1 MKPAPRVP
9 LAWKNL
15 THNYWRLFTAVAG
28 IAFAVILMFVE
39 RGFRNALFDS
49 TIYVIRDLKADLI
62 IRSHAKYLFE
72 SPHQFDIRRLLQAKA
87 HPQVKATFPVY
98 VEVGQSIFRRVN
110 QPSYPIRVLA
120 FDVEKDLCQIKG
132 VESQA
137 RELQSPMTA
146 IIDRKSKQK
155 AYHLP
160 LDEPAA
166 LASIPTELA
175 GKRIEIVGTF
185 SLGTDFANDGTLIMT
200 PENFARFFP
209 YRHRGKDSL
218 SLVDVGLIHLR
229 NRADPRQVREELIGM
244 LPPDVVVETKGDYMA
259 REQNY
264 WKNST
269 PVGFVFS
276 LGVVLGFVV
285 GVVICYQIIFANIND
300 HQAEFATL
308 KAMGYSTRFFIGIV
322 LGKSFYLSI
331 LGFIPG
337 LFISLGIFE
346 FLSQWT
352 GLLMEL
358 ESVPNSYDLWADAFD
373 VYLFGLPGDS
383 QSPRTRAGG
392 SVLGA
397 RSQG

>member
-1 MKPAPRVP
+1 MKPAYRVP

-39 RGFRNALFDS
+39 RGFQNALFDS
-49 TIYVIRDLKADLI
+49 TIYVIRELKADLI

-72 SPHQFDIRRLLQAKA
+72 SPHPFDRRRLLQAKA
-87 HPQVKATFPVY
+87 HPQVEATFPVY
-98 VEVGQSIFRRVN
+98 VEVGQSVFRREN

-120 FDVEKDLCQIKG
+120 FDVKQDLCKIQG
-132 VESQA
+132 VQSQA
-137 RELQSPMTA
+137 EKLDRPQTA
-146 IIDRKSKQK
+146 LIDRKSKEG

-160 LDEPAA
+160 LDKPAK
-166 LASIPTELA
+166 LSQIPTELA
-175 GKRIEIVGTF
+175 GKQIELVGTF

-200 PENFARFFP
+200 PENFARYFP
-209 YRHRGKDSL
+209 YRNGGRESL

-229 NRADPRQVREELIGM
+229 DRADPEQVKNELVRI
-244 LPPDVVVETKGDYMA
+244 LPPDVVVETKQRYMS
-259 REQNY
+259 REQSY

-276 LGVVLGFVV
+276 LGVILGFVV

-322 LGKSFYLSI
+322 LGKSIYLSI

-337 LFISLGIFE
+337 LLISLGIFE

-358 ESVPNSYDLWADAFD
+358 SLTRILMIYGLTLLMCIVSGCLAIRKVLELEPADLF
-373 VYLFGLPGDS
+373 
-383 QSPRTRAGG
+383 
-392 SVLGA
+392 
-397 RSQG
+397 